1 MSTSPE
7 VIIVGAGLAG
17 ACTAL
22 ELSRTREVLVIDA
35 VGAAAGASGAAAG
48 LVNPFMGRRARPVWQ
63 LEDALTAVRA
73 TIARAEADDLFDG
86 RGVLRPVVE
95 DGQAKVFRERAAE
108 FPDHLTFLSAEAVA
122 AQYPAVAAPAGALWV
137 RTGGAVVVPSFVQR
151 VLDAAARQGAAVISG
166 QHVSAWRSTE
176 THATVTLDHGEELRA
191 GHVVL
196 AMGYGGIGH
205 PALEALE
212 LRGVKGQTLRVRLPA
227 PHTTDQLPPVAGSG
241 YAVPVPTDAAHR
253 TLILGSS
260 YEHHFTTLDPT
271 RNATQQILRKTQ
283 RLVPAL
289 AEATIRGAV
298 TGVRVYA
305 GQRNLPVLAP
315 LPDAPRVWAFTG
327 LGSKGLLMAPL
338 FARKLRDHLHDPSG
352 VPAALGLKESS

>member
-1 MSTSPE
+1 MSSSPE

-17 ACTAL
+17 ACAAL
-22 ELSRTREVLVIDA
+22 ELSRTRGVLVIDA

-48 LVNPFMGRRARPVWQ
+48 LVNPFMGRKARPVWQ
-63 LEDALTAVRA
+63 LEEALSAFRA
-73 TIARAEADDLFDG
+73 TLARAGAEDLFDD

-108 FPDHLTFLSAEAVA
+108 FPEHLAFLTPEAVA
-122 AQYPAVAAPAGALWV
+122 AQYPAAAAPAGALWV
-137 RTGGAVVVPSFVQR
+137 RTGGAMMVPPFVQR
-151 VLDAAARQGAAVISG
+151 VLDAAARQGATVISG
-166 QHVSAWRSTE
+166 QHVSAWRSTN
-176 THATVTLDHGEELRA
+176 THATVTLDHGEQLRA

-196 AMGYGGIGH
+196 AMGYGGVGH
-205 PALEALE
+205 PALHALD

-227 PHTTDQLPPVAGSG
+227 PHTTDRLPPVAGSG
-241 YAVPVPTDAAHR
+241 YAVPVPTDEAHR

-260 YEHHFTTLDPT
+260 YAHDFTTLDPT
-271 RNATQQILRKTQ
+271 GKATQQILRKTQ

-289 AEATIRGAV
+289 AGATVRGAV

-305 GQRNLPVLAP
+305 GHHNLPVLAP
-315 LPDAPRVWAFTG
+315 VPGASRVWAFTG

-338 FARKLRDHLHDPSG
+338 LARLLRHHLHTPAG
-352 VPAALGLKESS
+352 VPAALRLTGAA

>member
-7 VIIVGAGLAG
+7 VVIVGAGLAG
-17 ACTAL
+17 ACAAL
-22 ELSRTREVLVIDA
+22 ELSRTCEVLVIDA

-48 LVNPFMGRRARPVWQ
+48 LVNPFMGRKAHPIWK

-73 TIARAEADDLFDG
+73 TLAQAEAEDLFDD

-95 DGQAKVFRERAAE
+95 DGQAKVFQERAAA
-108 FPDHLTFLSAEAVA
+108 FPDHLTFLTSKDVA

-137 RTGGAVVVPSFVQR
+137 RTGGAVMVPAFVQR
-151 VLDAAARQGAAVISG
+151 VLDAAARQGATIISG
-166 QHVSAWRSTE
+166 QHVSAWSSTD
-176 THATVTLDHGEELRA
+176 THATVTLDHGEQLQA

-196 AMGYGGIGH
+196 AIGYGGVGH
-205 PALEALE
+205 PALDALDP
-212 LRGVKGQTLRVRLPA
+212 RGVKGQTLRVRLPA
-227 PHTTDQLPPVAGSG
+227 SHTTDQLPPVAGSG
-241 YAVPVPTDAAHR
+241 YAVPVSTDDTGC

-260 YEHHFTTLDPT
+260 YEHKFTTLDPT
-271 RNATQQILRKTQ
+271 GEATQQILRKTQ

-289 AEATIRGAV
+289 TEATVHDAV

-305 GQRNLPVLAP
+305 GQRNLPVLTP

-338 FARKLRDHLHDPSG
+338 LARLLRDHLHNPAG
-352 VPAALGLKESS
+352 VPEALGVPEGT

>member
-7 VIIVGAGLAG
+7 VVIVGAGLAG
-17 ACTAL
+17 ACAAL
-22 ELSRTREVLVIDA
+22 ELSRSREVLVIDA

-48 LVNPFMGRRARPVWQ
+48 LVNPFMGRKARPVWQ
-63 LEDALTAVRA
+63 LADALAAVRA
-73 TIARAEADDLFDG
+73 AVARAEAEDLFDD

-95 DGQAKVFRERAAE
+95 DGQAAVFRERAAE
-108 FPDHLTFLSAEAVA
+108 FPEHLMFLSPEAVA
-122 AQYPAVAAPAGALWV
+122 GQYPSVAAPAGALWV
-137 RTGGAVVVPSFVQR
+137 RTGGAVMVPSFVQR
-151 VLDAAARQGAAVISG
+151 VLDAAARQGATVISG
-166 QHVSAWRSTE
+166 QHVSAWRSTD
-176 THATVTLDHGEELRA
+176 THASVTLDHGEQLQA

-196 AMGYGGIGH
+196 ALGYGGVGH
-205 PALEALE
+205 PALDALD

-227 PHTTDQLPPVAGSG
+227 GPTTDQLPPVAGSG
-241 YAVPVPTDAAHR
+241 YAVPVSTDDARR

-260 YEHHFTTLDPT
+260 YEHQFTTLDPT
-271 RNATQQILRKTQ
+271 GDATQQILRKTQ

-289 AEATIRGAV
+289 AEATIRDAV

-305 GQRNLPVLAP
+305 GQHNRPVLAP

-338 FARKLRDHLHDPSG
+338 LARLLGDHLHDPAGVPEALG
-352 VPAALGLKESS
+352 VPAGT